1 MSFSAKRFV
10 VFARGPSRSSQS
22 AVCRI
27 AELRLVGSFWHSV
40 RLRPN
45 ALRGRALAGLPPA
58 REGFFTAS
66 THLAGNE
73 AS

>member
-1 MSFSAKRFV
+1 MSFSAKRF
-10 VFARGPSRSSQS
+10 AYCTRPSRSSQS

-27 AELRLVGSFWHSV
+27 AEPRLVAAFGTVSRF
-40 RLRPN
+40 RPN

-66 THLAGNE
+66 THLAGDE